1 MSNDK
6 DNAENLELQ
15 KVLAASLAYTQKEFR
30 RAKRELIE
38 EFKEVLDPD
47 TGERI
52 RVLEITRARGPKGE
66 RGERGET
73 GPPIV
78 WWAWQG
84 SGDSAAPAVGAGA
97 QAAVEVL

>member
-38 EFKEVLDPD
+38 EFKEVLDPE
-47 TGERI
+47 TGQSI
-52 RVLEITRARGPKGE
+52 KILEIKVREDQKGNVENVRESSSARVKSTAVLMEDGVQGPWDLREKK
-66 RGERGET
+66 ET
-73 GPPIV
+73 
-78 WWAWQG
+78 Q
-84 SGDSAAPAVGAGA
+84 
-97 QAAVEVL
+97 